1 MLYEIRIIIML
12 VDPSS
17 KQVKYIKVKK
27 ETIKKGKKKRDQSIR
42 QSIKLDKCNKS
53 KEGDRKRKLPK
64 SWRKRSRVK

>member
-1 MLYEIRIIIML
+1 ML

-42 QSIKLDKCNKS
+42 QYLDFTQHNK
-53 KEGDRKRKLPK
+53 
-64 SWRKRSRVK
+64 